1 MLLPARTLLLLYLLV
16 IPAWSDAG
24 TGVRVPDGIALKGRP
39 YMISATTGGIVF
51 PRRGE
56 LVEFFVNDRSI
67 GSTLSGGDGRAFME
81 FTPLERGLHVI
92 SAVSGGQKG
101 RGMLLALE
109 KGESIVFIDIEGAL
123 PEGIF
128 PMKPGNGAQ
137 GAIEILSEKFPI
149 LYLQTLVPDKSML
162 SAWLGK
168 HGFQDAPILK
178 WDGGDIF
185 DDVTDYGLVVR
196 AVIGSPA
203 VIESAAHYT
212 KSLFSFREA
221 DGAEKIG
228 HWNEMGEKVR

>member
-1 MLLPARTLLLLYLLV
+1 MLFLARVLLLLYLV
-16 IPAWSDAG
+16 VPASARAG
-24 TGVRVPDGIALKGRP
+24 TEVRVLDGLALKGSP
-39 YMISATTGGIVF
+39 YMISVTTGGIVL
-51 PRRGE
+51 PKGGE

-67 GSTLSGGDGRAFME
+67 GRNLSGGDGRAFRE
-81 FTPLERGLHVI
+81 YTPHERGLHVI

-109 KGESIVFIDIEGAL
+109 KGESIVFIDIEGGL

-128 PMKPGNGAQ
+128 PMKPGDGAQ
-137 GAIEILSEKFPI
+137 AAIELISERFPI
-149 LYLQTLVPDKSML
+149 VYLQTLVPDKSLL

-168 HGFQDAPILK
+168 HGFQDAPILR

-185 DDVTDYGLVVR
+185 DDVTGYGLKVR

-203 VIESAAHYT
+203 VIESAAGYT
-212 KSLFSFREA
+212 ESLFSIREA

-228 HWNEMGEKVR
+228 DWKDLGGKIR